1 MNSVQNPFWHS
12 WALFIF
18 ISASLS
24 KAEHIPYC
32 AILTRLGSLWL
43 GTIDVLFSLG
53 WTKKK
58 QKNNVWLINT
68 WWGMLSLLLGPR
80 DKLFFLN
87 CDSRSWQPLNPD
99 FSTGHSRHRGGAA
112 LPQITTGKKSL
123 RIWQVITFAE
133 FCAFAMLPFSFQ
145 SNIWIQVAFSCWWIG
160 R

>member
-12 WALFIF
+12 WPLFIF

-53 WTKKK
+53 WTKKTTKK
-58 QKNNVWLINT
+58 QRMTHKHMMGNALPVA
-68 WWGMLSLLLGPR
+68 GAQR
-80 DKLFFLN
+80 QVVFLN

-112 LPQITTGKKSL
+112 LLQITTGKKSL
-123 RIWQVITFAE
+123 RIWQVIMFAE
-133 FCAFAMLPFSFQ
+133 FCAFTVLPFSFQ